1 MRISYVKWFTVEFLL
16 EEDANIHVHGREGSV
31 RKIED
36 WEATMEGLYSCKASR
51 TETSRDALEHVT
63 RRDVVPSPAF
73 FCSIQP
79 FIVLRSLLFVCI
91 RNFLFVS
98 KSNCAFTIWEL
109 ILRKDAC
116 LLYNVKWSYLTP
128 LSKCFLLLYLI
139 RDLSVSQPS
148 NLVPFFIRTLLLGP
162 LNFLELYFP
171 RNTKS

>member
-73 FCSIQP
+73 FCFIQP
-79 FIVLRSLLFVCI
+79 FIVLRSLPFAVYSV

-98 KSNCAFTIWEL
+98 KPNCAFTIWEL
-109 ILRKDAC
+109 ISRKDTRP
-116 LLYNVKWSYLTP
+116 LWNVKWSYLTP
-128 LSKCFLLLYLI
+128 LSKSFLLIYLI

-148 NLVPFFIRTLLLGP
+148 NPSV
-162 LNFLELYFP
+162 FLIESFC
-171 RNTKS
+171 